1 MNPKSRVR
9 VYHENGKIEMNKIFA
24 KMAENPFTEEY
35 AFLQKLRGDYPAYTV
50 TVREIKKNTT
60 QEHYAGLTYGY
71 MKAYIKS
78 HGSEKERAEHLAI
91 FEEMELI
98 SKCHSKG
105 KRYPAIKSWFLETYP
120 EVAKFGCAADSKST
134 EENVP
139 NNVINYTPPAEETAT
154 AELKEAVGQ

>member
-78 HGSEKERAEHLAI
+78 HGSEKLAERL
-91 FEEMELI
+91 
-98 SKCHSKG
+98 
-105 KRYPAIKSWFLETYP
+105 
-120 EVAKFGCAADSKST
+120 V
-134 EENVP
+134 
-139 NNVINYTPPAEETAT
+139 
-154 AELKEAVGQ
+154 

>member
-105 KRYPAIKSWFLETYP
+105 KRYPAIKSWFLEIYP
-120 EVAKFGCAADSKST
+120 EVAKFGCMEAPEQKQDAKDNVISMPSPAETTAAINT
-134 EENVP
+134 EEEK
-139 NNVINYTPPAEETAT
+139 A
-154 AELKEAVGQ
+154 G

>member
-24 KMAENPFTEEY
+24 KMSENPFTEEY

-120 EVAKFGCAADSKST
+120 EVAKFGCMDAPEQKQDTKDNVISMPSPAETTAAINT
-134 EENVP
+134 EEEK
-139 NNVINYTPPAEETAT
+139 A
-154 AELKEAVGQ
+154 G

>member
-120 EVAKFGCAADSKST
+120 EVAKFGCMEAPEQKQDTKD
-134 EENVP
+134 
-139 NNVINYTPPAEETAT
+139 NVISMPSPAETTAAINT
-154 AELKEAVGQ
+154 VEEKAG